1 MCIRDRFQAGLC
13 QNQGGKK
20 ARWPA
25 AHYDRPPI
33 QFSGQG
39 GCRIKIGCRQR
50 NLILLISFEHL
61 RFLSLIHIWRPD
73 ILFLDEPTAGLDVE
87 GRASL
92 HEYIRKLRTQGKTV
106 VLASHDM
113 TEIENLCDRIGIL
126 TDGRL
131 SFFGTIPELT
141 ERLGRRYIISIKT
154 EQGTKQFETDH
165 IGDTMLTLL
174 EDYRNRNI
182 TVLDIKIDQGL
193 SLIHI

>member
-1 MCIRDRFQAGLC
+1 MEL
-13 QNQGGKK
+13 
-20 ARWPA
+20 
-25 AHYDRPPI
+25 
-33 QFSGQG
+33 SVGQK
-39 GCRIKIGCRQR
+39 RR
-50 NLILLISFEHL
+50 LHL
-61 RFLSLIHIWRPD
+61 ALALVGRPD

-182 TVLDIKIDQGL
+182 TVLDIKIDQGTL
-193 SLIHI
+193 EQHFIRMTGGKRE